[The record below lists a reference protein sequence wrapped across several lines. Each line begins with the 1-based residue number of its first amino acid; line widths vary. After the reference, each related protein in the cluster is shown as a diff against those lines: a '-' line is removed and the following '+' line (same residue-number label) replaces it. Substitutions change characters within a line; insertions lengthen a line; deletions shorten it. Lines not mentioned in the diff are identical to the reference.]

1 MKFSQRVELVERYNA
16 WRANCNKELEK
27 KGDIARI
34 ANCPLSVITFLDNK
48 GYLGECLFNKE
59 EDVNVL

>member
-1 MKFSQRVELVERYNA
+1 MNFSKRVELTERYNT
-16 WRANCNKELEK
+16 WLANCNKKLEEE
-27 KGDIARI
+27 GVTARI
-34 ANCPLSVITFLDNK
+34 ADCPLTVITFLDNK